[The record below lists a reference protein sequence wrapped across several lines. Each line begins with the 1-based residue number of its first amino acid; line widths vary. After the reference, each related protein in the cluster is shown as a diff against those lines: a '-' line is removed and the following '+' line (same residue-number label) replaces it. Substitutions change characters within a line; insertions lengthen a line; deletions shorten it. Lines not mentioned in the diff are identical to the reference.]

1 MGNRMRK
8 NIIFIGMSF
17 LLASVLYPQDR
28 QLMQKSDS
36 LFVAGVELYK
46 QGKYEEAVPLFAV
59 SDSMDKAEM
68 DSADVR
74 RDYSAM
80 WLAHCYKNLG
90 QTEKADSIYSPLYDA
105 PVDRRLTVVS
115 DSLTNLANR
124 SDSLAQK
131 IALLKKVAAV
141 EAKELGEAHYWRKN
155 TICNLAFSQLLA
167 KDTAGV
173 SETFDEM
180 YRISVLNNS
189 LRFNENF
196 LTYVFACILQKN
208 MPAEEYSAVREKMI
222 YVASLSKAET
232 DGSLWSLLLKNKIMS
247 LQNVGKDDEA
257 YAVVED
263 AYAGMRATGA
273 VNANMFEISSL
284 LGNALARRFAQSKD
298 LAERDSI
305 DARRMGI
312 YNDML
317 SMAERLWG
325 NSSFEYGMVLNK
337 IANTNLGLGKAL
349 DREKGRRMLLR
360 AFDLITDSANVVS
373 HPFDAVS
380 VMEGAYH
387 PFDVAGAGEEFVEY
401 SWRVVNIIEKT
412 FGKDLID
419 ISGLKGRLA
428 DELCSSRNVEYR
440 KQGIAIYT
448 ELIESNS
455 GNPRKL
461 LDYLK
466 DRAFRY
472 RLMKEYDKSL
482 ADYLRVDSLYE
493 SAVPVNDFQEES
505 YRIDVYR
512 NIAECYLGLAD
523 TADYQKYKERYCRLS
538 ESLIDRIVR
547 GEVQPVG
554 SPFDDDFKL
563 QIIKGYADYFFM
575 SLNTLSLDC
584 GKAEKYY
591 KLCLDELTKS
601 NPAMASRGELERQIY
616 TYLTHIYIYEYDFAN
631 GYDYAMKLIR
641 SAKRDDDSYGY
652 ARGLDL
658 LSDLYERVSVEPELS
673 LGYKLQSCELQSED
687 LVRNRNAMLKEQ
699 FITTYDA
706 ILYEWTKCADLYNYL
721 GDAAGV
727 DKCYG
732 RLLHYIELLDGK
744 ESPNYAEKV
753 YEWLSLYKI
762 PSLRRRDDG
771 LEEARTYCD
780 SLASFYGHNRHL
792 LERWP
797 FYNYYDI
804 GREYYLL
811 GDTTKAAEY
820 YDIYGQ
826 ELRQKYPTDYQSR
839 IEYLDLMKAKVYL
852 LDRKDRVDAFKELE
866 AGYAGLLPE
875 HRSEYISLLSSIASE
890 YSSAGDKMMEMEYCR
905 KILDVKPD
913 NRYSAL
919 NLFEKYRETGMYAEI
934 LPMFDKVSADTR
946 KSLLEEFKSQPAEYR
961 ENMWQSY
968 ADVPFSLG
976 EPLAEMFGD
985 SVSATTIYNNL
996 LMRKNFLL
1004 NASISAENLIKT
1016 EGDSLLLAKYDRM
1029 VAIRDALNGSDA
1041 DSITDMGH
1049 TMSREQAGNLVRRF
1063 NQEIMQRA
1071 AILGDYTES
1080 LFVEWEAVQENL
1092 RAADM
1097 AVEFTRYVSFDG
1109 DVSYGAVVLQ
1119 NVGKPVF
1126 IPLFKENELK
1136 DINKSLYYSS
1146 YSLYDLVWR
1155 PLENYLKDKTSVYF
1169 SPDGFLYS
1177 IGIENIPSPSGNCL
1191 MSERYDLYRLSSTRE
1206 LVNRGDSVELE
1217 SAAIY
1222 GGIKYDTDVAVMV
1235 SDSRKYRN
1243 RDLLASTSAIADS
1256 LNLRSGVRYLPATME
1271 EAVDIDTKLEKIEVN
1286 PELFTDTVGTEAS
1299 FKDLSGRK
1307 KNLLHIATH
1316 GFYWTETEARR
1327 LGGLSFLNMADDN
1340 AVRYSED
1347 KALTRSGLLLAGAN
1361 NALMGR
1367 PLPEG
1372 VDDGILTA
1380 KEISRLDLRGL
1391 DLVVLSA
1398 CQTGLGEITGDGVF
1412 GLQRGFKK
1420 AGANTLLMSLWS
1432 VDDDATRLLMTRF
1445 YENYISGMTKM
1456 ESLREAQTY
1465 VRDYEIEK
1473 TVTVGSGKRPITAM
1487 EKEQAR
1493 KRKPQTVVRKIRPY
1507 ADPRYWAAFILLDAL

>member
-8 NIIFIGMSF
+8 SIAFIAISF
-17 LLASVLYPQDR
+17 LFAAILYPQDSR
-28 QLMQKSDS
+28 LQQGSDS
-36 LFVAGVELYK
+36 LFAAGVELYK

-59 SDSMDKAEM
+59 CDSMDKAEM

-80 WLAHCYKNLG
+80 WLAHCYKNIG
-90 QTEKADSIYSPLYDA
+90 QKELADSIYSPLYDT

-131 IALLKKVAAV
+131 IELLKKVAAV

-155 TICNLAFSQLLA
+155 TICNLAYNQLLA

-173 SETFDEM
+173 SETFDEIC
-180 YRISVLNNS
+180 RISALNKS
-189 LRFNENF
+189 LRFDDD
-196 LTYVFACILQKN
+196 LLWYIFACLTNDIS
-208 MPAEEYSAVREKMI
+208 AEGYSAIRDKMI
-222 YVASLSKAET
+222 YITSLSKAET
-232 DGSLWSLLLKNKIMS
+232 DGSLWSSLLSIKVMS
-247 LQNVGKDDEA
+247 LQNEGRYDDA
-257 YAVVED
+257 YALIEET
-263 AYAGMRATGA
+263 YAGMRATGV

-284 LGNALARRFAQSKD
+284 MGTVLARKFMQSKD
-298 LAERDSI
+298 TTERDGI
-305 DARRMGI
+305 DKRRMWL

-317 SMAERLWG
+317 EMSERLWG
-325 NSSFEYGMVLNK
+325 NKSFEYGVVLNK
-337 IANTNLGLGKAL
+337 IANTNLGMGKAL
-349 DREKGRRMLLR
+349 DREKGRRMLLQ

-472 RLMKEYDKSL
+472 SLMKEYDKLL

-512 NIAECYLGLAD
+512 DIAECYLGLAD
-523 TADYQKYKERYCRLS
+523 TADFQKYKERYCRLS
-538 ESLIDRIVR
+538 EGLIDRIVR

-641 SAKRDDDSYGY
+641 RAKRDDDSYGY

-826 ELRQKYPTDYQSR
+826 ELRQKYLADYQSR

-852 LDRKDRVDAFKELE
+852 LDRKDRVDAFKALE

-1136 DINKSLYYSS
+1136 EINKSLYYSS

-1155 PLENYLKDKTSVYF
+1155 PLESYLKDKTSVYF

-1177 IGIENIPSPSGNCL
+1177 IGIENIPSPAGNHL
-1191 MSERYDLYRLSSTRE
+1191 MSEQYDLYRLSSTRE
-1206 LVNRGDSVELE
+1206 LVNRGDSVGLE

-1465 VRDYEIEK
+1465 VRDYVIEK

-1493 KRKPQTVVRKIRPY
+1493 KRKPQTVVMKIRPY

>member
-8 NIIFIGMSF
+8 SIAFIAISF
-17 LLASVLYPQDR
+17 LFAAILYPQDSR
-28 QLMQKSDS
+28 LQQESDS
-36 LFVAGVELYK
+36 LFAAGVKLYK
-46 QGKYEEAVPLFAV
+46 QGKYEEAIPLFAV

-155 TICNLAFSQLLA
+155 TICNLAYNQLLA

-173 SETFDEM
+173 SETFDEIC
-180 YRISVLNNS
+180 RISALNNS
-189 LRFNENF
+189 LRFDDDLLWYIFAF
-196 LTYVFACILQKN
+196 LTNDIS
-208 MPAEEYSAVREKMI
+208 AEGYSAIRDKMI
-222 YVASLSKAET
+222 YITSLSKAET
-232 DGSLWSLLLKNKIMS
+232 DGSLWSSLLSIKVMS
-247 LQNVGKDDEA
+247 LQNEGRYDDA
-257 YAVVED
+257 YALVEE
-263 AYAGMRATGA
+263 AYAGMRTTGV

-284 LGNALARRFAQSKD
+284 LGTALARKFMQSKD
-298 LAERDSI
+298 TTERDGI
-305 DARRMGI
+305 DKRRMWL

-317 SMAERLWG
+317 EMSERLWG
-325 NSSFEYGMVLNK
+325 NKSFEYGVVLNK

-380 VMEGAYH
+380 VMKEAYV
-387 PFDVAGAGEEFVEY
+387 PFDVAGAEKEY
-401 SWRVVNIIEKT
+401 VAYSRKVLDCIDKS
-412 FGKDLID
+412 FDGDLVD
-419 ISGLKGRLA
+419 VSGLKERLA
-428 DELCSSRNVEYR
+428 SELCSSHDAEA
-440 KQGIAIYT
+440 KAEGIDIYT
-448 ELIESNS
+448 ELIESSS
-455 GNPRKL
+455 GNPQKL
-461 LDYLK
+461 SGYLK
-466 DRAFRY
+466 NRASRY
-472 RLMKEYDKSL
+472 RMMKRYDKSL

-493 SAVPVNDFQEES
+493 SAVPVNNFLDES
-505 YRIDVYR
+505 YRIDVYK

-523 TADYQKYKERYCRLS
+523 TANYQKYKERYCRLS
-538 ESLIDRIVR
+538 EGLIDRIVR

-563 QIIKGYADYFFM
+563 EIINDYADYFFM
-575 SLNTLSLDC
+575 YFNSMSLDC
-584 GKAEKYY
+584 GKAVKYY
-591 KLCLDELTKS
+591 KTYLDVLSRS
-601 NPAMASRGELERQIY
+601 NPMMASRGELERQIY
-616 TYLTHIYIYEYDFAN
+616 MYLTRIYIYEYDFAN

-641 SAKRDDDSYGY
+641 SAKRDNDSYRY
-652 ARGLDL
+652 ASGLDL

-687 LVRNRNAMLKEQ
+687 LVRNRNTMLKEQ
-699 FITTYDA
+699 FITGYDA
-706 ILYEWTKCADLYNYL
+706 ILAEWANCADLYNYL

-753 YEWLSLYKI
+753 YEWLGMYKI
-762 PSLRRRDDG
+762 PSLRFKKNDM
-771 LEEARTYCD
+771 EEARTYCD
-780 SLASFYGHNRHL
+780 SLASFYGHNSHL
-792 LERWP
+792 LERRPVFNYFDIGWKYY
-797 FYNYYDI
+797 FLSDKTMAAKYYDLY
-804 GREYYLL
+804 E
-811 GDTTKAAEY
+811 
-820 YDIYGQ
+820 Q

-839 IEYLDLMKAKVYL
+839 IEYLDLMEAKVYL
-852 LDRKDRVDAFKELE
+852 LDRKDWIPAFKKLE
-866 AGYAGLLPE
+866 PGYARLLPE

-890 YSSAGDKMMEMEYCR
+890 YSLAGERDGEIEYCK
-905 KILDVKPD
+905 KILAISPD
-913 NRYSAL
+913 DIYRRL
-919 NLFEKYRETGMYAEI
+919 NLIQRYRETGRYAEI

-1049 TMSREQAGNLVRRF
+1049 TMSREQAGNLARRF

-1080 LFVEWEAVQENL
+1080 LFVEWEAVQEKL
-1092 RAADM
+1092 RATDV

-1136 DINKSLYYSS
+1136 EINKSLYYSS

-1316 GFYWTETEARR
+1316 GFYWAETEARR

-1340 AVRYSED
+1340 TVRYSED

-1465 VRDYEIEK
+1465 VRDYVIEK

>member
-8 NIIFIGMSF
+8 SIAFIAISF
-17 LLASVLYPQDR
+17 LFAAILYPQDR

-36 LFVAGVELYK
+36 LFAAG
-46 QGKYEEAVPLFAV
+46 
-59 SDSMDKAEM
+59 DSIDKAEL

-74 RDYSAM
+74 RGYSAM

-105 PVDRRLTVVS
+105 PVDRRLTSVS
-115 DSLTNLANR
+115 DSIMNLANKAE
-124 SDSLAQK
+124 SLEQK
-131 IALLKKVAAV
+131 IELLKKVAAV
-141 EAKELGEAHYWRKN
+141 EAENLGAAHYWRKN
-155 TICNLAFSQLLA
+155 TISNLAFNQLLA
-167 KDTAGV
+167 KDTVGV
-173 SETFDEM
+173 SETFDEI
-180 YRISVLNNS
+180 YRISVLDNS
-189 LRFNENF
+189 LRFDEKL
-196 LTYVFACILQKN
+196 LTYVFACIFGQS
-208 MPAEEYSAVREKMI
+208 MSAEEYSAVREKMI
-222 YVASLSKAET
+222 YVASLSRAET
-232 DGSLWSLLLKNKIMS
+232 DGSLWSLLLKNKITA
-247 LQNVGKDDEA
+247 LQNARKDDEA
-257 YAVVED
+257 YFVAED
-263 AYAGMRATGA
+263 AYVGMRAAGV

-284 LGNALARRFAQSKD
+284 FANALARRFVQSKD

-305 DARRMGI
+305 DARRMGV

-317 SMAERLWG
+317 SMSERLWG
-325 NSSFEYGMVLNK
+325 KNSFEYGIVLNK
-337 IANTNLGLGKAL
+337 IANTNLGLGKTL
-349 DREKGRRMLLR
+349 DREKGRRLLLQ

-380 VMEGAYH
+380 VMEASYYS
-387 PFDVAGAGEEFVEY
+387 FDVAGAENEFVGY
-401 SWRVVNIIEKT
+401 SREVVRVIEHF
-412 FGKDLID
+412 FGEDFIELSNLKEGIAN
-419 ISGLKGRLA
+419 GLFN
-428 DELCSSRNVEYR
+428 SRNIEDR
-440 KQGIAIYT
+440 KKGILIYT
-448 ELIESNS
+448 ELIESNN
-455 GNPRKL
+455 GNPQKL
-461 LDYLK
+461 LGYLK

-472 RLMKEYDKSL
+472 GLIKEYNKSL

-493 SAVPVNDFQEES
+493 SAVPVNNFLDES
-505 YRIDVYR
+505 HRIDVYK
-512 NIAECYLGLAD
+512 NMAECYLGLAD
-523 TADYQKYKERYCRLS
+523 TADYQKNKERYCRLS
-538 ESLIDRIVR
+538 EDLIGRIVR
-547 GEVQPVG
+547 DDVQPSG
-554 SPFDDDFKL
+554 FRFEDDFKL
-563 QIIKGYADYFFM
+563 QIIKDYADYFFM
-575 SLNTLSLDC
+575 PLNPISLDC
-584 GKAEKYY
+584 RKAEKYY
-591 KLCLDELTKS
+591 KLYLDELSKS
-601 NPAMASRGELERQIY
+601 NNTTVSRGELERQIH
-616 TYLTHIYIYEYDFAN
+616 TYLTRIYIYEYDFAN
-631 GYDYAMKLIR
+631 GYDYAMKLI
-641 SAKRDDDSYGY
+641 SGAKRDNDQYSYVQ
-652 ARGLDL
+652 GLDL

-732 RLLHYIELLDGK
+732 RLLHYIELLGGK
-744 ESPNYAEKV
+744 ESLNYAEKV

-762 PSLRRRDDG
+762 PSLMFKKKDM
-771 LEEARTYCD
+771 EEARTYCD

-792 LERWP
+792 LERRP

-804 GREYYLL
+804 GREYYFS
-811 GDTTKAAEY
+811 GDTAKAAKY
-820 YDIYGQ
+820 YDLYEQ
-826 ELRQKYPTDYQSR
+826 ELRQKYPADYQDR
-839 IEYLDLMKAKVYL
+839 IEYLDLMKAEVYL
-852 LDRKDRVDAFKELE
+852 LDRKDWIDAFRALE

-875 HRSEYISLLSSIASE
+875 HRSEYISLLRTIALE
-890 YSSAGDKMMEMEYCR
+890 YSLAGDKEKEIEYSR
-905 KILDVKPD
+905 KILEVDPGNV
-913 NRYSAL
+913 YSVL
-919 NLFEKYRETGMYAEI
+919 NLMEKYKETGQYAEI

-946 KSLLEEFKSQPAEYR
+946 RNLLEEFKSQPAEYR
-961 ENMWQSY
+961 ENMWQSF

-985 SVSATTIYNNL
+985 SVPATTIYNNL

-1071 AILGDYTES
+1071 AILGDYTEA
-1080 LFVEWEAVQENL
+1080 LFVEWEAVQEKL
-1092 RAADM
+1092 RATDV

-1155 PLENYLKDKTSVYF
+1155 PLESYLKDKTSVYF

-1177 IGIENIPSPSGNCL
+1177 IGIENIPSPAGNHL

-1243 RDLLASTSAIADS
+1243 RDLLASTSVIADS

-1493 KRKPQTVVRKIRPY
+1493 NRKPQTVVRKIRPY
-1507 ADPRYWAAFILLDAL
+1507 ADPRYWAAFILLDAID

>member
-8 NIIFIGMSF
+8 SIAFIAISF
-17 LLASVLYPQDR
+17 LFAAILYPQDSR
-28 QLMQKSDS
+28 LQQESDS

-46 QGKYEEAVPLFAV
+46 QGKYEEAIPLFAV
-59 SDSMDKAEM
+59 CDSMDKAEM

-80 WLAHCYKNLG
+80 WLAHCYKNIG
-90 QTEKADSIYSPLYDA
+90 QKELADSIYSPLYDA

-155 TICNLAFSQLLA
+155 TICNLAYNQLLA
-167 KDTAGV
+167 RDTAGV
-173 SETFDEM
+173 SETFDEI
-180 YRISVLNNS
+180 YRISVIDSS
-189 LRFNENF
+189 LRFDEEM
-196 LTYVFACILQKN
+196 LWYIFACLTNDIS
-208 MPAEEYSAVREKMI
+208 AEDYSAIRDKMI
-222 YVASLSKAET
+222 YVTSLSKAET
-232 DGSLWSLLLKNKIMS
+232 DGTLWCSLLKNKVAA
-247 LQNVGKDDEA
+247 LQYEGKYD
-257 YAVVED
+257 D
-263 AYAGMRATGA
+263 AYAMIRDAYAEMKATGV

-284 LGNALARRFAQSKD
+284 LGTALAQKFMQSKD
-298 LAERDSI
+298 PARRDSI
-305 DARRMGI
+305 DARRMWL

-325 NSSFEYGMVLNK
+325 NDSFEYGMVLNK
-337 IANTNLGLGKAL
+337 IANTNLGMGKVL
-349 DREKGRRMLLR
+349 DREKGRRLLLQ

-373 HPFDAVS
+373 HPFGAVS
-380 VMEGAYH
+380 VMEEAYMV
-387 PFDVAGAGEEFVEY
+387 FDVAGAEKEY
-401 SWRVVNIIEKT
+401 VTYSRKVLDCIGKT
-412 FGKDLID
+412 FGSDLVD
-419 ISGLKGRLA
+419 VSGLKERLA
-428 DELCSSRNVEYR
+428 SELCYSRNIEDK
-440 KQGIAIYT
+440 KQGLAIYT
-448 ELIESNS
+448 DLIESSS
-455 GNPRKL
+455 GNPQKL
-461 LDYLK
+461 LGYLK
-466 DRAFRY
+466 NRASQY
-472 RLMKEYDKSL
+472 WLMKHYDKSL

-493 SAVPVNDFQEES
+493 TAVPVNNFQEES
-505 YRIDVYR
+505 YRIDVYK
-512 NIAECYLGLAD
+512 NVAECYLGLAD
-523 TADYQKYKERYCRLS
+523 TADYRKYKERYCRLS
-538 ESLIDRIVR
+538 EELIDRIVK
-547 GEVQPVG
+547 GEVQPIG
-554 SPFDDDFKL
+554 TPFDDDFKL
-563 QIIKGYADYFFM
+563 EIIKGYADYFFM
-575 SLNTLSLDC
+575 PLNSISLDC
-584 GKAEKYY
+584 NKAEKYY
-591 KLCLDELTKS
+591 KLYLDVLSRS
-601 NPAMASRGELERQIY
+601 NPMMASRGELERQIY
-616 TYLTHIYIYEYDFAN
+616 MYLARIYVYEYDFAN
-631 GYDYAMKLIR
+631 GYDYAVRLING
-641 SAKRDDDSYGY
+641 AKRDNDSYRY
-652 ARGLDL
+652 AQGLDL

-687 LVRNRNAMLKEQ
+687 LVCNRNAMLKEQ
-699 FITTYDA
+699 FITGYDA
-706 ILYEWTKCADLYNYL
+706 ILSEWAKCADLYNYL

-762 PSLRRRDDG
+762 PSLRFKKNDM
-771 LEEARTYCD
+771 EEVRTYCD

-792 LERWP
+792 LGRRP

-804 GREYYLL
+804 GREYYFL
-811 GDTTKAAEY
+811 GDKAKAAKFYEMY
-820 YDIYGQ
+820 EQ
-826 ELRQKYPTDYQSR
+826 ELLQKYPADYQGR
-839 IEYLDLMKAKVYL
+839 IEYLDLMEAKVHL
-852 LDRKDRVDAFKELE
+852 LDRKDWIPAFKELE
-866 AGYAGLLPE
+866 AGYARLLPE
-875 HRSEYISLLSSIASE
+875 HRSEYLSLLSSIASE
-890 YSSAGDKMMEMEYCR
+890 YSLSGEMAGEIEYCK
-905 KILDVKPD
+905 KILAISPD
-913 NRYSAL
+913 DIYRRL
-919 NLFEKYRETGMYAEI
+919 NLIQRYKETGQYAEI
-934 LPMFDKVSADTR
+934 LPMFGKVSADTR

-968 ADVPFSLG
+968 AEVPFSLG

-985 SVSATTIYNNL
+985 SAPATTIYDNL

-1029 VAIRDALNGSDA
+1029 VALRDALNSSDT
-1041 DSITDMGH
+1041 DSIMDMGH
-1049 TMSREQAGNLVRRF
+1049 AMSREQAGNLVRRF
-1063 NQEIMQRA
+1063 NQEIMRRA

-1155 PLENYLKDKTSVYF
+1155 PLESYLKDKTSVYF

-1177 IGIENIPSPSGNCL
+1177 IGIENIPSPVGNHL

-1206 LVNRGDSVELE
+1206 LVNRGDSVGLE

-1367 PLPEG
+1367 SLPEG

-1465 VRDYEIEK
+1465 VRDYVIEK